1 MARADLQAPAD
12 VNQLMSAL
20 RIAKITP
27 KSVKILRR
35 RVEAEKCPVEGVVAA
50 PAEEAPARRMGRD
63 LAGREDVR
71 IRKNAVRIVRNI
83 RRNVRILRRPPE
95 AEGVVA
101 DLAGRAGMCKQTAR
115 RKAPLRHLYVPKT
128 AESPNLVLRPRILMN
143 ARQKGTERR
152 FSMAAYAKVIYH
164 ARMLQIRCAEMTG
177 IRG

>member
-12 VNQLMSAL
+12 VNQLMNAL

-63 LAGREDVR
+63 LAGR
-71 IRKNAVRIVRNI
+71 
-83 RRNVRILRRPPE
+83 
-95 AEGVVA
+95 AE
-101 DLAGRAGMCKQTAR
+101 MCKQTAR
-115 RKAPLRHLYVPKT
+115 RKAPLRHLCVPKT
-128 AESPNLVLRPRILMN
+128 AKLQNPALRPRILMN
-143 ARQKGTERR
+143 ARQKETERR